1 MLSRRNLLAG
11 ALAAA
16 LPGPASG
23 PARAQGGTFR
33 IGYQKNGILVVAKQ
47 QGAIE
52 QALKPLGVSVR
63 WTEFSFGPPVL
74 EALGVGAIDFGQTGA
89 PPPVFAQAAGNTLLY
104 VAAQDAGGSGEAILV
119 PPGSPLT
126 TLADLKGRRV
136 AFAKGSSAHNLTVAA
151 LEKAGLTYRDIEPV
165 TLAPA
170 DAAAAFAR
178 GSIDAWT
185 IWDPYFAMAEAGEGV
200 RILTLATEIARQNSY
215 LLANRGFAEANAPV
229 LIAALDALADVA
241 RWCGQ
246 NRGEVAALLSQG
258 TGVPLPAARRAVDR
272 AEYVIGPVTPAII
285 AEQQRVADRFHALGL
300 IPRSIRIADA
310 VWAPPIRNG

>member
-1 MLSRRNLLAG
+1 MISRRSLVAA
-11 ALAAA
+11 ALAAPV
-16 LPGPASG
+16 LPLSAAASG
-23 PARAQGGTFR
+23 LLR

-47 QGAIE
+47 QAAIE
-52 QALKPLGVSVR
+52 ARLKPLGVAVR
-63 WTEFSFGPPVL
+63 WVEFSFGPPLL
-74 EALGVGAIDFGQTGA
+74 EALGLGSIDLGQTGDA
-89 PPPVFAQAAGNTLLY
+89 PPIFAQAAGANLVY
-104 VAAQDAGGSGEAILV
+104 AAAQEAAGSGAAILL
-119 PPGSPLT
+119 PKGSAIRS
-126 TLADLKGRRV
+126 LADLKGKRV

-241 RWCGQ
+241 RWCGE

-258 TGVPLPAARRAVDR
+258 TGVPLPATRRAVDR

-300 IPRSIRIADA
+300 IPRPIRIADA